1 MISNMKKISITDI
14 ENVNIGQC
22 EDKSAGTGC
31 TVFVF
36 RDGAPAGLDVRGG
49 GPASRESELLK
60 PTAAA
65 EAIHAI
71 VFAGGSAFGL
81 DAAGGVMKC
90 LEEHD
95 IGFDVGVTRVP
106 LVCQSSLFDLTV
118 GRKDIRPDADMG
130 YKACINAF
138 LNNYKDGNYGAGTGA
153 TVGKL
158 KGMQYCMKSGIGSYA
173 VQIGDLKIGA
183 VAAVNALGDVYD
195 WKNGKKIAGML
206 TCDLSRMCDSEAEL
220 FKSYETVNNRFV
232 SNTTLG
238 VIITNAVFD
247 KTKLCKIAGMAQDG
261 YARSI
266 RPVHLT
272 VDGDSIY
279 AVSTGD
285 VTADLDMTGTLAS
298 HVMSE
303 AILQAV
309 KSAESAY
316 DFPAA
321 CDLTHNA

>member
-1 MISNMKKISITDI
+1 MISNLKKISIMDI
-14 ENVNIGQC
+14 ENVNIGQY
-22 EDKSAGTGC
+22 EDKTAATGC

-36 RDGAPAGLDVRGG
+36 ESGAAAGLDVRGG

-65 EAIHAI
+65 ELIHSI
-71 VFAGGSAFGL
+71 VLAGGSAFGL

-90 LEEHD
+90 LEEHK

-118 GRKDIRPDADMG
+118 GSKDIRPDADMG
-130 YKACINAF
+130 YKACSMAF
-138 LNNYKDGNYGAGTGA
+138 QNNYKDGNYGAGTGA

-173 VQIGDLKIGA
+173 VKLGELKVGA
-183 VAAVNALGDVYD
+183 VAAVNALGDIYD
-195 WKNGKKIAGML
+195 WKTGKKIAGML
-206 TCDLSRMCDSEAEL
+206 NTDLNTMCDSQVEML
-220 FKSYETVNNRFV
+220 KNYETVNNRFV
-232 SNTTLG
+232 GNTTLG
-238 VIITNAVFD
+238 VIITNAMFE

-279 AVSTGD
+279 AVSTGN
-285 VTADLDMTGTLAS
+285 VSADLDMVGTLAS
-298 HVMSE
+298 QVMSE
-303 AILQAV
+303 AIMQAV
-309 KSAESAY
+309 KSADSAY
-316 DFPAA
+316 GFPAA
-321 CDLTHNA
+321 RDLM